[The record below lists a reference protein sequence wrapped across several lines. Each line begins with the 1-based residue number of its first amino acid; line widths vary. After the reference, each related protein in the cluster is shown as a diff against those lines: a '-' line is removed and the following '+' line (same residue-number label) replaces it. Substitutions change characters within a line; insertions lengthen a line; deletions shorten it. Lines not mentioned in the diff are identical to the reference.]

1 MKNIK
6 TISDLLK
13 KKLYG
18 ENINV
23 PFLNLDTRDL
33 RIKYYTMRKLWEYN
47 IYDLR
52 IGKSGFENCYSKKK
66 TENSVRWSFT

>member
-23 PFLNLDTRDL
+23 PFLNLDTRFKNKIL
-33 RIKYYTMRKLWEYN
+33 KLWEYN